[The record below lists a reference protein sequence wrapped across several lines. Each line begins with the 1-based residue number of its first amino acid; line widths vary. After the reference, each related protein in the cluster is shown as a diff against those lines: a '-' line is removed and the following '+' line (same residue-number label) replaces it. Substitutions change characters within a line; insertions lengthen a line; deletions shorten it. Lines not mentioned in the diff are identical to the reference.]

1 MESPKL
7 YESSTQLSQMSNSKE
22 NIGPFNPAQAITDS
36 LQHQLAVGSSHGST
50 KNDNRPLTIGA
61 GKPFP
66 PPLID
71 SDNYVVEFDG
81 PDDPEHPYNW
91 SYFLKLRISATACLG
106 TLTAS
111 FTSAIFA
118 PGASHASKAFGV
130 GPEVG
135 TLGTTLYILGFAS
148 GPLIWAPTSELIGRR
163 WPLTIGML
171 GVAIFTISAAVC
183 KDIQTLIICRFFAGL
198 FGASQLSVVPAVLSD
213 VYNSSQ
219 RGTAIT
225 IYSLTVFVGPFS
237 APFIGGFISSSSL
250 GWRWTLYISAF
261 MGFASVSLFMLL
273 LKETYAPLLL
283 VAKAEAI
290 RRQTFNWG
298 IHAKLDEVDV
308 DVHELIQ
315 KYFTRPLKILIT
327 EPIVLLI
334 SLYMSFIYGLVYA
347 LLEAYPYVFESVY
360 GMSPGVGG
368 LPFIAIIIGQLLACG
383 FIITQNS
390 SYAKKLAA
398 NGNVAV
404 PEWRLSP
411 AIVGAPVFAVGIFW
425 FGWTSF
431 TSRIHWMA
439 PTAAGVFIGFGVLC
453 IFLPCFNYLVDS
465 YLPLAASTVAAN
477 IILRSAVAA
486 GFPLFSKQMF
496 ERLGVQWAATL
507 LGCLA
512 TTMIP
517 IPLVFRA
524 FGPLLRRKSRSAP

>member
-1 MESPKL
+1 
-7 YESSTQLSQMSNSKE
+7 MSDEKE
-22 NIGPFNPAQAITDS
+22 TIGPSNPAQTTTDRQH
-36 LQHQLAVGSSHGST
+36 LQLTIRSSDGST
-50 KNDNRPLTIGA
+50 KKDNRHLTIGA
-61 GKPFP
+61 GKAFP

-71 SDNYVVEFDG
+71 PENYVVDFDG

-91 SYFLKLRISATACLG
+91 SYVLKYAPIA
-106 TLTAS
+106 
-111 FTSAIFA
+111 AIFA
-118 PGASHASKAFGV
+118 PGAGLASKTFGV

-213 VYNSSQ
+213 VYNNAQ

-225 IYSLTVFVGPFS
+225 LYSLTVFVGPFS
-237 APFIGGFISSSSL
+237 APFIGGFVSSSSL
-250 GWRWTLYISAF
+250 GWRWTLYISSF
-261 MGFASVSLFMLL
+261 MGFASVTLFILL

-283 VAKAEAI
+283 VAKAAAI
-290 RRQTFNWG
+290 RRQTSNWG
-298 IHAKLDEVDV
+298 VHAKLEEVEVDF
-308 DVHELIQ
+308 HELIQ

-360 GMSPGVGG
+360 GMNPG
-368 LPFIAIIIGQLLACG
+368 
-383 FIITQNS
+383 NS
-390 SYAKKLAA
+390 SQAKKLAA
-398 NGNVAV
+398 NDNIPV

-411 AIVGAPVFAVGIFW
+411 AIVGAPVFTVGIFW

-431 TSRIHWMA
+431 TSRIHWMV
-439 PTAAGVFIGFGVLC
+439 PTAAGVLIGFGVLC

-512 TTMIP
+512 ATMIP

-524 FGPLLRRKSRSAP
+524 YGPLLRKKSQLAP